1 MKMSEADVIK
11 KCVELLDKIIEDMTV
26 PRNIRRAATQVK
38 NELLSGKE
46 SLAVRATSAIS
57 TLEEL
62 TNDPNMPLHAR
73 TTIWS
78 IVSQL
83 ETVAVEK

>member
-1 MKMSEADVIK
+1 MGEEEVIR

-62 TNDPNMPLHAR
+62 TNDPNIPLHAR

-83 ETVAVEK
+83 ETVAIEK

>member
-1 MKMSEADVIK
+1 MGEEEVIK

-26 PRNIRRAATQVK
+26 PRNIRRTATQVK

>member
-1 MKMSEADVIK
+1 MSEADVIK